1 MEKGNK
7 KIIRG
12 WVMYDWANSVY
23 NLVISSA
30 IFPIF
35 YDNVTTKKYI
45 VDKVKITDEQLSA
58 LEQRA
63 ESETDFDY
71 DLTRVADHDY
81 AIDTLGIT
89 EQQYD
94 AIPSTFDAANATVEF
109 FGSEISNSVLM
120 SYVLSA
126 SFLVVSIL
134 SPMLSGVADYS
145 GNKKRFMQFFCYLG
159 ALACISL
166 VGFAQAPIELGML
179 SIFLASI
186 GFWNSLVFYNAYLP
200 EIAEPQHHDK
210 ISARGFSMG
219 YFGSMILLVI
229 CLAIIMGT
237 GGQNTKYCFILVGL
251 WWIGFSQVTYRVLPN
266 NPYGKKKE
274 KGILGKGFKELR
286 LVFKEFKKTK
296 RLKRFLLA
304 FFFYNTGVQTVMLM
318 AVLFAKKEV
327 DWGPAG
333 GDTGL
338 IIAILLIQILG
349 AGGAFLMSRLSGRLG
364 NIRTLGI
371 SVMIWIGVCVAAY
384 FVTTPFQF
392 YFLAATVGLV
402 MGGVQALSRST
413 YSKFLPE
420 TEDHASY
427 FSFFDATEKIGI
439 VFGTFAFGLF
449 EMLTGSLRSSVISV
463 AIFFIIGFVL
473 LFFVPKMKNFA
484 SRPSN
489 EGVIDDGA
497 VG

>member
-35 YDNVTTKKYI
+35 YDNITTKKFLAKRGLEELPEGMTVT
-45 VDKVKITDEQLSA
+45 VD
-58 LEQRA
+58 
-63 ESETDFDY
+63 
-71 DLTRVADHDY
+71 
-81 AIDTLGIT
+81 
-89 EQQYD
+89 
-94 AIPSTFDAANATVEF
+94 F
-109 FGSEISNSVLM
+109 FGTHFSNSVLM

-134 SPMLSGVADYS
+134 SPMLSGIADYS

-159 ALACISL
+159 ALSCISL
-166 VGFAQAPIELGML
+166 VGFADAPIELGML

-200 EIAEPQHHDK
+200 EIAHPRDHDK
-210 ISARGFSMG
+210 ISAQGFSMG
-219 YFGSMILLVI
+219 YFGSMLLLII

-237 GGQNTKYCFILVGL
+237 GPQNTKYCFVLVGL
-251 WWIGFSQVTYRVLPN
+251 WWLGFSQFTYRVLPN
-266 NPYGKKKE
+266 NVYQRKPE
-274 KGILGKGFKELR
+274 KGVLGKGFIELKK
-286 LVFKEFKKTK
+286 VFQQFKKIK

-327 DWGPAG
+327 YWGDSG
-333 GDTGL
+333 GDSGL

-349 AGGAFLMSRLSGRLG
+349 AVGAFVMSRLSGIIG
-364 NIRTLGI
+364 NIQTLGI
-371 SVMIWIGVCVAAY
+371 SVFIWIGVCVAAY
-384 FVTTPFQF
+384 FVKTPFQF
-392 YFLAATVGLV
+392 YFLASTVGLV

-427 FSFFDATEKIGI
+427 FSFYDVTEKIGI
-439 VFGTFAFGLF
+439 VLGTFAFGLF
-449 EMLTGSLRSSVISV
+449 EMLTGSIRSSVISV
-463 AIFFIIGFVL
+463 AIFFIVGLIL
-473 LFFVPKMKNFA
+473 LFFVPRMSPQKA
-484 SRPSN
+484 SSEKESPDTLDGELV
-489 EGVIDDGA
+489 EG
-497 VG
+497 